1 MIMRHV
7 ILRIYLSEKDS
18 YRGKAA
24 YHAVIELFKKAG
36 IAGATVHHCM
46 EGYGVDHV
54 IHTANV
60 LRLGADLPIIVQAV
74 DAEDKIRAMIPE
86 LRQMLPR
93 ELMILQEVEVIP
105 PSVVQK

>member
-1 MIMRHV
+1 MKHV

-24 YHAVIELFKKAG
+24 YHAVIEFFKKAG
-36 IAGATVHHCM
+36 IAGATVHHCI

-60 LRLGADLPIIVQAV
+60 LRLGCRPAHNSAGSRRGGIKSGQ
-74 DAEDKIRAMIPE
+74 
-86 LRQMLPR
+86 
-93 ELMILQEVEVIP
+93 
-105 PSVVQK
+105 

>member
-1 MIMRHV
+1 MKHV
-7 ILRIYLSEKDS
+7 ILRIYLSEKDT

-24 YHAVIELFKKAG
+24 YHAVIEFFKKAG
-36 IAGATVHHCM
+36 IAGATVHHCI
-46 EGYGVDHV
+46 EGYGVDHI

-60 LRLGADLPIIVQAV
+60 LRLSADLPIIVQAV
-74 DAEDKIRAMIPE
+74 DTDDSIRAIIPE

-105 PSVVQK
+105 PSQVKA

>member
-1 MIMRHV
+1 MKHV

-24 YHAVIELFKKAG
+24 YHAVIEFFKKAG
-36 IAGATVHHCM
+36 IAGATVHHCI

-74 DAEDKIRAMIPE
+74 DAEDKIRAVIPE

-93 ELMILQEVEVIP
+93 ELMILQEVEVVP
-105 PSVVQK
+105 PLQVQK

>member
-74 DAEDKIRAMIPE
+74 DVEENIRAMIPE

-93 ELMILQEVEVIP
+93 ELMILQEVEIIP

>member
-1 MIMRHV
+1 MKHV

-18 YRGKAA
+18 YKGKAA
-24 YHAVIELFKKAG
+24 YHAVIEFFKKAG
-36 IAGATVHHCM
+36 IAGATVHHCI
-46 EGYGVDHV
+46 EGYGVDHI

-74 DAEDKIRAMIPE
+74 DTEDNIRNIIPQ

-105 PSVVQK
+105 PSEVKNS

>member
-1 MIMRHV
+1 MKHV

-24 YHAVIELFKKAG
+24 YHAVIEFFKGVG
-36 IAGATVHHCM
+36 IAGATVHHCL
-46 EGYGVDHV
+46 EGYGVDHI

-74 DAEDKIRAMIPE
+74 DTEDNIRNVIPQ

-105 PSVVQK
+105 PSQVKNS

>member
-1 MIMRHV
+1 MKHV

-24 YHAVIELFKKAG
+24 YHAVIEFFKEAG
-36 IAGATVHHCM
+36 IAGATVHHCL
-46 EGYGVDHV
+46 EGYGVDHI

-74 DAEDKIRAMIPE
+74 DTEDNIRNIIPQ

-105 PSVVQK
+105 PSQVKNS

>member
-1 MIMRHV
+1 MKHV
-7 ILRIYLSEKDS
+7 ILKIYLSEKDS

-24 YHAVIELFKKAG
+24 YHAVIEFFKGAG
-36 IAGATVHHCM
+36 IAGATVHHCL
-46 EGYGVDHV
+46 EGYGVDHI

-74 DAEDKIRAMIPE
+74 DTEDNIRNIIPQ

-105 PSVVQK
+105 PSQVKNS

>member
-1 MIMRHV
+1 M
-7 ILRIYLSEKDS
+7 
-18 YRGKAA
+18 
-24 YHAVIELFKKAG
+24 
-36 IAGATVHHCM
+36 
-46 EGYGVDHV
+46 DHV

-74 DAEDKIRAMIPE
+74 DAEDKIRAIIPE

-105 PSVVQK
+105 PSVIQK